1 MGSLDKG
8 SLAVHA
14 SGPAAWAAHTVVHL
28 LEANLDAAFP
38 GLLPLCRGDPTDPLV
53 ACEGGEAEPELLRCG
68 VGLDGLPEICGQPM
82 YCAVRESARSHVL
95 IRFFCSARS
104 QQELSIYHIH
114 WARMA
119 NRPMVKT
126 YNLMPDEHLQRISC
140 CGTNSCSTGK
150 LSLNQTVGRKTRMI
164 WSKPKTISFDDAQR
178 VLVTVLKDVRC
189 TDWAGRV
196 AGVSASSFRSLLG
209 GMGSFSDLVI
219 CRENHHEISSER
231 EPLANELVSCLS
243 SVCYTSSREGALTAD
258 TAVASCGTL
267 SLVLSGWRCLA
278 CGHAQT
284 TSTGVRSLIAG
295 IGVRCSIR
303 DGIAQRSP
311 SDTLIALWRAPEDF
325 DNVRSLVERARTSDI
340 GYSESDSWMRPC
352 PVCGSDDTRVYRWR
366 EDGDRFVPT
375 DDNLPLRN
383 G

>member
-1 MGSLDKG
+1 
-8 SLAVHA
+8 
-14 SGPAAWAAHTVVHL
+14 
-28 LEANLDAAFP
+28 
-38 GLLPLCRGDPTDPLV
+38 
-53 ACEGGEAEPELLRCG
+53 
-68 VGLDGLPEICGQPM
+68 M
-82 YCAVRESARSHVL
+82 YCAVRESARSHIL
-95 IRFFCSARS
+95 IRFFCSVLLK
-104 QQELSIYHIH
+104 QESSTGYIH
-114 WARMA
+114 WARAA

-126 YNLMPDEHLQRISC
+126 YNLMSNVHLQTIRC
-140 CGTNSCSTGK
+140 CGTNSRATGK
-150 LSLNQTVGRKTRMI
+150 LSLNQSVGRKTRMI
-164 WSKPKTISFDDAQR
+164 WWKPKTISFDDAHR

-284 TSTGVRSLIAG
+284 TLRGVRSLIAG
-295 IGVRCSIR
+295 IGVRCAIR

-311 SDTLIALWRAPEDF
+311 SDTLIARWRAPEDY
-325 DNVRSLVERARTSDI
+325 DTVRSLVERARTSGI

-352 PVCGSDDTRVYRWR
+352 PVCGSVDTCMYRWR
-366 EDGDRFVPT
+366 EDGDRFVPS

-383 G
+383 GQPVGSATANPSAPNELTAKNE